1 MATIDVSFISL
12 SLILPPLYEILVAD
26 GDVMALIKPQFEAG
40 KEFVG
45 KHGIVKDPKVHQAV
59 IEKVIDLS
67 LETGFSVEN
76 LSFSPIT
83 GGEGNIEFLIH
94 LKKTSLPANVSSNVD
109 VTEVVRQAHERLEK

>member
-1 MATIDVSFISL
+1 M
-12 SLILPPLYEILVAD
+12 
-26 GDVMALIKPQFEAG
+26 
-40 KEFVG
+40 
-45 KHGIVKDPKVHQAV
+45 HQAV

-94 LKKTSLPANVSSNVD
+94 LKKASLPASVSSNVD
-109 VTEVVRQAHERLEK
+109 VAEVVRQAHERLEK